1 MILVRWLISAVAVM
15 LVAYLVPGIT
25 VTGFVS
31 ALLVALVLG
40 FANAVVR
47 PILVFLTLPI
57 TILTLGFF
65 ILVINAFLFMVTS
78 SLVPGFHVDGFWPA
92 FIGSIVMAI
101 IGWVANMI
109 FGGKKVTPGPAPL

>member
-25 VTGFVS
+25 VAGFVS
-31 ALLVALVLG
+31 ASLVALVLG

-101 IGWVANMI
+101 IGWMANMI
-109 FGGKKVTPGPAPL
+109 FEEKRAANTQTPV

>member
-1 MILVRWLISAVAVM
+1 MIIVRWLISAIAVM

-25 VTGFVS
+25 VTSFVS

-40 FANAVVR
+40 FANAFVR

-57 TILTLGFF
+57 TILSLGFF
-65 ILVINAFLFMVTS
+65 VLIINGFLFMVTAM
-78 SLVPGFHVDGFWPA
+78 LVPGFTVDGFGPA

-101 IGWVANMI
+101 IGWAVNMMFGEAKANP
-109 FGGKKVTPGPAPL
+109 VQP

>member
-1 MILVRWLISAVAVM
+1 MILVRWLISALAVM

-25 VTGFVS
+25 VTSFVS

-40 FANAVVR
+40 FANAIVR
-47 PILVFLTLPI
+47 PILIFLTLPI

-65 ILVINAFLFMVTS
+65 ILIINAFLFMVTS

-92 FIGSIVMAI
+92 FFGSIVLAI
-101 IGWVANMI
+101 IGWAANAI
-109 FGGKKVTPGPAPL
+109 FGEKKVPSAPAPL